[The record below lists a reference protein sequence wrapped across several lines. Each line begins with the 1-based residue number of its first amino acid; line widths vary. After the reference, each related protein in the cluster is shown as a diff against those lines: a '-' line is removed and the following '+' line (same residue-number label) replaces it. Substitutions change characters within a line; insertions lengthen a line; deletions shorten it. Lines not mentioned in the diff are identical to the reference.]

1 MGATPVADMPDPSH
15 RPNGLVV
22 TASAGPDDSIGF
34 QSFQMPELASE
45 QTLTP
50 SGMKEEILLLSWLIV
65 LLRTREDSQVSFDWA
80 YEFGVEHKSTKQCLS
95 MEKVMTGLQDPVEK
109 VTTAI
114 SADITP
120 HQQEIP
126 PTPAS
131 ILLSTS
137 SLSRTSEEVKDE
149 VG

>member
-15 RPNGLVV
+15 RPNGLVGM
-22 TASAGPDDSIGF
+22 ASAGPDGAVSFKTF
-34 QSFQMPELASE
+34 QVPDLASG
-45 QTLTP
+45 QTATP
-50 SGMKEEILLLSWLIV
+50 SGMREEVLLLSWLIV

-80 YEFGVEHKSTKQCLS
+80 YEYEIENKTAKQCLS

-109 VTTAI
+109 VTAAI

-120 HQQEIP
+120 HRQAIP

-137 SLSRTSEEVKDE
+137 SLSRTYEEIKDE
-149 VG
+149 VS